1 MGLKTNHMDRRKR
14 MHGRKRRSSPVK
26 LSQMW
31 VGDGPPPSAPT
42 MPGVHAGMGFGMA
55 ATGENAT
62 NYNPEKQADRMQKM
76 LQDAQLAARRYQMQ
90 NPYKGLSKGGNGAHS
105 HSGHRMRNTHGI
117 AENERTMAQTKMSNT
132 SMSGEQVQGSDV
144 LAAFTQAASPV
155 AKKNKKKLKN
165 KNKK

>member
-1 MGLKTNHMDRRKR
+1 
-14 MHGRKRRSSPVK
+14 
-26 LSQMW
+26 MW

-105 HSGHRMRNTHGI
+105 HSGRGSGGIMGNLRDRMRGALENYRQTGGNTPPP
-117 AENERTMAQTKMSNT
+117 MSQPN
-132 SMSGEQVQGSDV
+132 SSNGQGEQVQGSDV